1 MRRRTMRIVINLSAA
16 VALLGAAATSTLAGT
31 NATAAAGAA
40 GADTVA
46 AVGTAAAAR
55 TAADPAVRGSPV
67 AHGRVTTP
75 DGQLRFS
82 DQGTIPFT
90 TVAPSALTV
99 TVDPGRSFQAM
110 SGFGGSITDSSAY
123 ELYQLDPQHRALA
136 MAALFDSHHG
146 DGLSYL
152 RQPMGGSDFVVK
164 GPYTYD
170 DMPTGQTDYGM
181 RHFSIA
187 DDQAQILPLLRQ
199 AETLNPQLRIMATPW
214 SPPAWMKTNGSLIG
228 GRLIGDP
235 RIYQAYALC
244 FVKFLQAYARAG
256 VPVDAITVQNEPQNR
271 TPNGYPGTDMSV
283 AQETKLIEALG
294 PDLRAAGLHTK
305 ILSYDHNWS
314 EHPNDIAS
322 TPPDELGD
330 LDYPVK
336 VLSDSAAARWI
347 TGTAYHCYY
356 GDPGAMTALHNQFPT
371 KEIFFTE
378 CSGSQSAD
386 PANTFSDTLKWHARN
401 LIIGSTRNWAQTVI
415 NWNIALDPSGGPHVG
430 GCGTCTGVLTI
441 GPGQSFSANAEY
453 YTLGHLSR
461 FVKPGA
467 VRIASTSFGT
477 TGWNGQIMDVA
488 FRNPDGSTAL
498 VVHNE
503 NDNAATFAV
512 SQNGHSFTYTL
523 PGGALATFTWP
534 RSSVLEAGP
543 RAIDP
548 STMTATAQPT
558 GPSDPCC
565 TGDLAANA
573 ADDDAST
580 RWSTGQPQQPGQYL
594 QIGFSRPQ
602 QVRTLVLD
610 TGASTGDYP
619 RGYTVSVSDDGV
631 NWTGPVAAGAGRGQ
645 ITSITLPPVT
655 PRFVRV
661 TLTASSGSWWSV
673 ADVRAYASA

>member
-1 MRRRTMRIVINLSAA
+1 MRRRPVRNAINLSALTVLSAA
-16 VALLGAAATSTLAGT
+16 VALLGAGATSVLAGT
-31 NATAAAGAA
+31 DAAAS
-40 GADTVA
+40 
-46 AVGTAAAAR
+46 
-55 TAADPAVRGSPV
+55 PAVRGSPV
-67 AHGRVTTP
+67 AHVWVTTP

-82 DQGTIPFT
+82 DQGTIPFRAT
-90 TVAPSALTV
+90 APSALTV
-99 TVDPGRSFQAM
+99 TVDPGRSFQRV

-123 ELYQLDPQHRALA
+123 ELYQLDPQHRAQA
-136 MAALFDSHHG
+136 MTALFDPNHG

-152 RQPMGGSDFVVK
+152 RQPMGGSDFVVS

-170 DMPTGQTDYGM
+170 DMPSGETDYGM
-181 RHFSIA
+181 RHFNIA
-187 DDQAQILPLLRQ
+187 HDQAQILPLLRQ

-228 GRLIGDP
+228 GRLIDDP
-235 RIYQAYALC
+235 RIYRAYALY
-244 FVKFLQAYARAG
+244 FVKFIQAYTRAG
-256 VPVDAITVQNEPQNR
+256 VPIDAITVQNEPQNR
-271 TPNGYPGTDMSV
+271 TPSGYPGTDMSV

-294 PDLRAAGLHTK
+294 PALRAAGLHTK

-322 TPPDELGD
+322 TPPDEQGD

-336 VLSDSAAARWI
+336 VLSDPAAARWI
-347 TGTAYHCYY
+347 SGTAYHCYY
-356 GDPGAMTALHNQFPT
+356 GDPAAMTTLHTQFPD
-371 KEIFFTE
+371 KQIYFTE
-378 CSGSQSAD
+378 CSGSQSSD

-430 GCGTCTGVLTI
+430 GCGTCTPVLTI
-441 GPGQSFSANAEY
+441 GPGQSFSENAEY

-498 VVHNE
+498 IVHNE
-503 NDNAATFAV
+503 NDNPATFAV
-512 SQNGHSFTYTL
+512 AENGYSFTDTL

-534 RSSVLEAGP
+534 RSSVLEAGS

-548 STMTATAQPT
+548 STMTATAQPP
-558 GPSDPCC
+558 GPTDPCC
-565 TGDLAANA
+565 TGDVAAGA
-573 ADDDAST
+573 VDDDAST

-594 QIGFSRPQ
+594 QIDFGRPQ

-619 RGYTVSVSDDGV
+619 RGYAVSVSDDGV
-631 NWTGPVAAGAGRGQ
+631 NWTGPVAAGAGSGQ
-645 ITSITLPPVT
+645 LTSIKLPPVT

-661 TLTASSGSWWSV
+661 TLTASSASWWSV
-673 ADVRAYASA
+673 ADVRAYASG